1 MDQKIVQSYYKAK
14 RDKYYTGVR
23 HDILEMLGDQ
33 TGLRILEIGCG
44 DGANGEEALKRGIA
58 ETYCGVELMPVPA
71 KVAESRIGSVIQG
84 DIEALELPWAGS
96 SFDVIIASEVL
107 EHLRDPWSVVARLV
121 RLLSPEGK
129 VFASSPNIANQKVVR
144 DLLRGRFELT
154 DTGVMDRTHLRWFTP
169 STYSRMFEDV
179 GMVIEHLGTVGEVK
193 GRSAIAKRFLP
204 RKYEYLFWSQIFVVA
219 KRP

>member
-1 MDQKIVQSYYKAK
+1 MDQKIIESHYEAK
-14 RDKYYTGVR
+14 QARYYTGVR
-23 HDILEMLGDQ
+23 NDILEMLGDRA
-33 TGLRILEIGCG
+33 GLRILEVGCG

-58 ETYCGVELMPVPA
+58 ETYCGIELMRAPA
-71 KVAESRIGSVIQG
+71 KVAEQRISSVIQG

-121 RLLSPEGK
+121 RLLSPGGK
-129 VFASSPNIANQKVVR
+129 FFASSPNIANHRVVR
-144 DLLRGRFELT
+144 NLLSGRFELT

-169 STYSRMFEDV
+169 STYSRMFQDV
-179 GMVIEHLGTVGEVK
+179 GMVIEHMGTVGEVK
-193 GRSAIAKRFLP
+193 GKSAIARRFLP

-219 KRP
+219 TRP